1 MYGKYSDNDNK
12 YSECIVD
19 NGIMIYLMKYN
30 SICCCIEDKRLEI
43 RRVNNEN
50 EIDWL
55 DLTSIGYDIKLY
67 YNVELFD

>member
-1 MYGKYSDNDNK
+1 
-12 YSECIVD
+12 
-19 NGIMIYLMKYN
+19 MIYLMKYN
-30 SICCCIEDKRLEI
+30 SICCCIIDKRIEI

>member
-1 MYGKYSDNDNK
+1 
-12 YSECIVD
+12 
-19 NGIMIYLMKYN
+19 MIYLMKYCN
-30 SICCCIEDKRLEI
+30 TGCCIIDKRIEI

-67 YNVELFD
+67 YDVELFD

>member
-1 MYGKYSDNDNK
+1 
-12 YSECIVD
+12 
-19 NGIMIYLMKYN
+19 MIYLMKYN
-30 SICCCIEDKRLEI
+30 SICCCIIDKRLEI
-43 RRVNNEN
+43 WRVNNEN

>member
-1 MYGKYSDNDNK
+1 
-12 YSECIVD
+12 
-19 NGIMIYLMKYN
+19 MIYLMKYN

-43 RRVNNEN
+43 WRVNNEN